1 MVRKLRWGILG
12 TANIAA
18 AKVIPAMQRG
28 EFTEVVAIASREL
41 ARAEHVAKAQGI
53 PRVYGSYEQLL
64 TDPEIEAVYNP
75 LPNHLHVPW
84 TIKAAESGKN
94 VLCEKPIALNV
105 DQARSLLDV
114 RNRIGVKIQEAF
126 MVRTHPQ
133 WLATRELLQ
142 ANRIGHLRSITGFFS
157 YFNAEPD
164 NIRNKP
170 EMGGGALLDIGC
182 YPISMSRFI
191 FGMEPK
197 RVLGVIEH
205 DNKLGIDRLTTGIL
219 DFPNGQCTFT
229 CSTQLAPY
237 QRMTFYGTKGRIEIP
252 IPFNSPN
259 DRPTTIQ
266 IDDGSSLFGTSAE
279 SLEFPI
285 CDQYTIQGDLFS
297 QAVLDNK
304 EQAVPLEDAINNMTV
319 IDAVFRSAETGRWQE
334 IN

>member
-133 WLATRELLQ
+133 WLATRDLLQ
-142 ANRIGHLRSITGFFS
+142 ANRIGDLKSITGFFS
-157 YFNAEPD
+157 YFNADPD
-164 NIRNKP
+164 NIRNKL

-182 YPISMSRFI
+182 YPISISRFV
-191 FGMEPK
+191 FGVEPK
-197 RVLGVIEH
+197 RVLGLIER
-205 DNKLGIDRLTTGIL
+205 DRELLIDRLTTAIL
-219 DFPNGQCTFT
+219 DFGIGQSTFT
-229 CSTQLAPY
+229 CSTQLVPY
-237 QRMTFYGTKGRIEIP
+237 QRMTFFGSKGRIEVP
-252 IPFNSPN
+252 IPFNAPN
-259 DRPTTIQ
+259 DRPTRIQ
-266 IDDGSSLFGTSAE
+266 IDDGSNLLATSME
-279 SLEFPI
+279 TVEFPV

-297 QAVLDNK
+297 RTVLENQK
-304 EQAVPLEDAINNMTV
+304 QAVPLEDAINNMTV
-319 IDAVFRSAETGRWQE
+319 IDAVFRSAATGGWEE
-334 IN
+334 IG